1 VHFCYIRSP
10 TTIFFRILLD
20 EYFFL
25 SFIFNNLHYVCRPQG
40 MEIVF
45 IEELFPSGI
54 PVEEQTK
61 HWILSF
67 STFDEN
73 EKRALQVILSQK
85 QR

>member
-1 VHFCYIRSP
+1 
-10 TTIFFRILLD
+10 
-20 EYFFL
+20 
-25 SFIFNNLHYVCRPQG
+25 

-85 QR
+85 QRWSPSAIYILPFDY